1 MERKEKGVCIQLLFL
16 FALALLSTMALAQ
29 NAVIKVAYLEQAMP
43 TSAALSNLDPPLT
56 DEASQG
62 ARLAIN
68 DNNTTGKFT
77 GHQFQLEEH
86 IVPVGSSPEAVLRS
100 LIDEGFEYIIVKST
114 SETLRKLSI
123 IATEKGVL
131 LFNVA
136 AEEDELR
143 SQFCSKNTFHIIPSY
158 AMRADSLAQF
168 MLKKRWKKS
177 LLVKG
182 AAQQDELFAKA
193 LERAAKRYAINISE
207 QKIWSFEHDARRTAQ
222 AEIPVF
228 TRTEDYD
235 ILLVADVAGLFGEYL
250 SFNTWLARP
259 VAGTQGLVPRAWH
272 KTHERW
278 GATQLQ
284 RRFQKQA
291 KRAMTSTDYA
301 AWLAVRAVGEAITRS
316 GSHKVTDIRAFMLS
330 DEFSLAGFKGTKLS
344 FRQWNQQLRQPVLL
358 STARSMV
365 AVMPLREILH
375 PRTYLDTLGFD
386 EKQSSCHLN

>member
-1 MERKEKGVCIQLLFL
+1 MKRALYKQLMCLL
-16 FALALLSTMALAQ
+16 VLALLATTLKAQ
-29 NAVIKVAYLEQAMP
+29 NTVVKIAYLEQAMP
-43 TSAALSNLDPPLT
+43 IPAALSNLDPHLT
-56 DEASQG
+56 DEGIQG
-62 ARLAIN
+62 VRLAIA
-68 DNNTTGKFT
+68 DNNTTGQFT
-77 GHQFQLEEH
+77 GHNFQLKEQLVPIGASPDDALASLAEQGFKY
-86 IVPVGSSPEAVLRS
+86 IV
-100 LIDEGFEYIIVKST
+100 VKST
-114 SETLRKLSI
+114 AETLRKLSV
-123 IATEKGVL
+123 IAEEKGLL

-143 SQFCSKNTFHIIPSY
+143 SEFCSKNTFHTIPSY

-182 AAQQDELFAKA
+182 TAQQDELFAKA
-193 LERAAKRYAINISE
+193 LIRATKRYAIDIVE

-235 ILLVADVAGLFGEYL
+235 LLLVADVAGLFGEYL

-259 VAGTQGLVPRAWH
+259 VAGTQGLVARAWH

-278 GATQLQ
+278 GAAQLQ

-291 KRAMTSTDYA
+291 KRAMISVDYA
-301 AWLAVRAVGEAITRS
+301 AWLAVRVVGEAVTRS
-316 GSHKVTDIRAFMLS
+316 GSNKMSDIRAFMLS
-330 DEFSLAGFKGTKLS
+330 DKFSLAGFKGTKLS
-344 FRQWNQQLRQPVLL
+344 FRKWNQQLRQPVLL
-358 STARSMV
+358 STERSMV

-386 EKQSSCHLN
+386 GKQSNCHLN

>member
-1 MERKEKGVCIQLLFL
+1 MKRKRYKQFLCLL
-16 FALALLSTMALAQ
+16 ALALLATTLKAQ
-29 NAVIKVAYLEQAMP
+29 NTVVKIAYLEQVMP
-43 TSAALSNLDPPLT
+43 IPAALSNLDPHLT
-56 DEASQG
+56 DEAIQG
-62 ARLAIN
+62 ARLAIA
-68 DNNTTGKFT
+68 DNNTTGQFT
-77 GHQFQLEEH
+77 GHSFQLKEQL
-86 IVPVGSSPEAVLRS
+86 VPIGTSPEDALAS
-100 LIDEGFEYIIVKST
+100 LAEQGFEYIVVNST
-114 SETLRKLSI
+114 AETMRKLSI
-123 IATEKGVL
+123 VAEEKGLL

-182 AAQQDELFAKA
+182 TAPQDELFAKA

-272 KTHERW
+272 KIHERW

-301 AWLAVRAVGEAITRS
+301 AWLAVRAVGEAVIRS

-358 STARSMV
+358 STERSMV
-365 AVMPLREILH
+365 AVMPLRDILH

-386 EKQSSCHLN
+386 KEQSNCHLN